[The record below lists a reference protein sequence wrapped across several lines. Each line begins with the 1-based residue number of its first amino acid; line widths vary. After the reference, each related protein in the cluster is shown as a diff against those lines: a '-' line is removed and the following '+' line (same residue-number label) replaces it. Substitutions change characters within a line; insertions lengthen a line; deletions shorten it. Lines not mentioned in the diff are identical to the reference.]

1 MRRLLF
7 LGKNLHLVLGRN
19 CSDSEFGCIMD
30 DRENVAAVE
39 SYASGIRLVLGVGR
53 VCVWSLNGYIKYDGA
68 RGDLLKDNAMLKTH
82 GDVAELPAPLDP
94 R

>member
-1 MRRLLF
+1 
-7 LGKNLHLVLGRN
+7 
-19 CSDSEFGCIMD
+19 
-30 DRENVAAVE
+30 
-39 SYASGIRLVLGVGR
+39 
-53 VCVWSLNGYIKYDGA
+53 VWSLNGYTKYDGA